1 MNIRITGTK
10 GTFDVTDLVP
20 SVRWSGDYRQAARS
34 LGFSIAASP
43 VDKSIPEVDC
53 PLGADVQLMEDG
65 KALFDGFIVSRGKN
79 TEKSEITLS
88 CFDRG
93 FYLNRNKGYYKFVN
107 TPPEQIAARVAAD
120 FGIEVGALAAAG
132 VPVSRIFAGVQ
143 LYKIIAT
150 AYTLASRMTGKQY
163 HIGFR
168 GAQLFVTEKGPD
180 ERTLVI
186 AGKSNL
192 IAADTNESIE
202 NMVNAVAI
210 YDAAGNL
217 VRTQEDAAAIAQY
230 GRMQEVLKQTK
241 KDDKASEAQKLLDG
255 GGVKQTITIDCLGNT
270 ANTAGGSV
278 VVREPYTGLYG
289 LFYIDSDTH
298 EWKRGQYYNKLTL
311 NYNRIMDEQEAGSL
325 PNASGAGTGQSYSYT
340 NKSGGE

>member
-1 MNIRITGTK
+1 M
-10 GTFDVTDLVP
+10 P
-20 SVRWSGDYRQAARS
+20 
-34 LGFSIAASP
+34 
-43 VDKSIPEVDC
+43 
-53 PLGADVQLMEDG
+53 
-65 KALFDGFIVSRGKN
+65 
-79 TEKSEITLS
+79 
-88 CFDRG
+88 
-93 FYLNRNKGYYKFVN
+93 
-107 TPPEQIAARVAAD
+107 
-120 FGIEVGALAAAG
+120 
-132 VPVSRIFAGVQ
+132 

-150 AYTLASRMTGKQY
+150 AYTLASRTTGKQY

-192 IAADTNESIE
+192 IAANTSESIE
-202 NMVNAVAI
+202 SMVNAVAI

-217 VRTQEDAAAIAQY
+217 VRTQEDAEAIARY

-255 GGVKQTITIDCLGNT
+255 GGVKQTITVDCLGNT

-289 LFYIDSDTH
+289 LFYIDSDVH

-311 NYNRIMDEQEAGSL
+311 NYKRMMDEQEAGSL
-325 PNASGAGTGQSYSYT
+325 PNAGGESTGQSYSYT
-340 NKSGGE
+340 KRPEGT

>member
-1 MNIRITGTK
+1 M
-10 GTFDVTDLVP
+10 
-20 SVRWSGDYRQAARS
+20 
-34 LGFSIAASP
+34 
-43 VDKSIPEVDC
+43 
-53 PLGADVQLMEDG
+53 
-65 KALFDGFIVSRGKN
+65 SRGKN

-120 FGIEVGALAAAG
+120 FGIQAGTLAAGA
-132 VPVSRIFAGVQ
+132 PVTRIFAGVQ

-150 AYTLASRMTGKQY
+150 AYTLASRTTGKQY

-168 GAQLFVTEKGPD
+168 GERLFVTEKGPD

-186 AGKSNL
+186 AGESNL
-192 IAADTNESIE
+192 IAANTSESIE

-217 VRTQEDAAAIAQY
+217 VRTQEDAEAIAQY
-230 GRMQEVLKQTK
+230 GRMQEVMKQTA
-241 KDDKASEAQKLLDG
+241 KDDKASEAQKLLDD
-255 GGVKQTITIDCLGNT
+255 GGVKQTITVDCLGNT

-289 LFYIDSDTH
+289 LFYIDSDVH
-298 EWKRGQYYNKLTL
+298 EWKRGSTTT
-311 NYNRIMDEQEAGSL
+311 S
-325 PNASGAGTGQSYSYT
+325 
-340 NKSGGE
+340 